1 MLGEL
6 EQTVLLATLRLNGDG
21 YGVSIQDAIRKAT
34 ARDLTIGTIHKTLV
48 RLEAK
53 GFVDSRMGDASPR
66 RGGRARRHYEVTPD
80 GLKVLRASLRAIKRM
95 AAGLAVGLDPA

>member
-6 EQTVLLATLRLNGDG
+6 EQVVLLATLRMNGDG
-21 YGVSIQDAIRKAT
+21 YGVSIQDAIRRAT
-34 ARDLTIGTIHKTLV
+34 GRDLTIGTIHKTLV

-53 GFVDSRMGDASPR
+53 GFIASRIGEATPT
-66 RGGRARRHYEVTPD
+66 RGGRAKRHYKVTPA
-80 GLKVLRASLRAIKRM
+80 GMKILRASLNALKRM

>member
-6 EQTVLLATLRLNGDG
+6 EQVVLLATLRLGGDG

-34 ARDLTIGTIHKTLV
+34 ARDLTLGTIHKTLV
-48 RLEAK
+48 RLETK
-53 GFVDSRMGDASPR
+53 GYVDSRMGAAEPR
-66 RGGRARRHYEVTPD
+66 RGGRARRHYEVTPA
-80 GLKVLRASLRAIKRM
+80 GLKMLRASLRALKRM